1 MKERR
6 VFIVKMEME
15 VTLDDVLD
23 FLGLEDDSDY
33 EPTDDEW
40 LKCARDQWES
50 DEYDCIWSEV
60 EEA

>member
-15 VTLDDVLD
+15 VTIEDVLD
-23 FLGLEDDSDY
+23 FLDLEYDSDY

-40 LKCARDQWES
+40 FECARDQWES
-50 DEYDCIWSEV
+50 DEYDCIFSGV
-60 EEA
+60 NEA